1 MVGTTVDNKTADVR
15 TRIEP
20 ELKEAAVKVLAQNGL
35 TLSDA
40 MRLFLRQVVLYKG
53 LPFEVRQPNEAT
65 VRALRESRAM
75 REKARFGSV
84 AELIDELEKEGRK

>member
-40 MRLFLRQVVLYKG
+40 MRLFLRQEIG
-53 LPFEVRQPNEAT
+53 
-65 VRALRESRAM
+65 RAH
-75 REKARFGSV
+75 V
-84 AELIDELEKEGRK
+84 